1 MVKPKANCSEN
12 LSWKNI
18 YKHYFNSE
26 ELYNFSSIIYTLLM
40 ASIKIKQHD
49 IKDCGAA
56 CLASIGNHYQVNLPI
71 AKIRQYANTDKR
83 GTNVL
88 GIIEAA
94 DKMGFTGK
102 GVKGGMDSL
111 DKIPLPAIAHVVVK
125 EQLHHYVV
133 IYSVSKGKIEV
144 MDPAYGKM
152 ETYMFDE
159 FQKIWSGVLVL
170 FAPNDD
176 FRSYNEKISP
186 IKRFWHLVQ
195 PHKTILIQALI
206 GAILFT
212 VLGLAMSIYI
222 QKITDYVLVE
232 GNRNLLNLLSVS
244 MIAIILLQAYI
255 GSKKSIFVMKTGQ
268 LIDAKLILGYYKHL
282 LHLPQRFFDTMQIGE
297 ITSRIN
303 DAVKIRS
310 FINEVAI
317 EMIVNVFIVIFSF
330 TLMFTYYWK
339 LALVILLV
347 IPFYALIYFTLN
359 KFNKKVERNIMENAA
374 ELQTQLVESVTH
386 VRTVKEFGIEEFSN
400 LKTENKFV
408 KLLFTTYKSGLNG
421 IFATTSTQF
430 LASVFTVVLMWIG
443 SGYVIDRAI
452 TPGELFSFYALIGY
466 FTSPVASLI
475 GMNKT
480 AQNALIAADRLFE
493 IMDLERE
500 ETENKVELQREKIG
514 NIKFENVSFRYGS
527 RIEVFKNFNAVFK
540 KNETTA
546 IVGESG
552 SGKTTLISL
561 LQNLYPIKEG
571 KIYIGDYD
579 TRFIHYKSLRN
590 CIGVIPQQ
598 LNLFSGN
605 IIENIAL
612 GDSFPNIERIL
623 DLSKQL
629 GITEFVE
636 KLPNGFETQI
646 GENGAMLSGGQKQ
659 RIAIARALYKNP
671 EVLLMDEA
679 TSSLDTNS
687 ERIVKEVIDNF
698 KEQGKTVIVIAH
710 RMSTIANADTI
721 LVMENGTIVEF
732 GNHTDLLEQKGKY
745 FDLWSKQSLV

>member
-1 MVKPKANCSEN
+1 
-12 LSWKNI
+12 
-18 YKHYFNSE
+18 
-26 ELYNFSSIIYTLLM
+26 M

-56 CLASIGNHYQVNLPI
+56 CLASIGNHFKVNLPI
-71 AKIRQYANTDKR
+71 ARIRQYANTDKR

-94 DKMGFTGK
+94 EKMGFTAK
-102 GVKGGMDSL
+102 GVKGGFDSL
-111 DKIPLPAIAHVVVK
+111 DKIPLPAIAHIVTK

-133 IYSVSKGKIEV
+133 IYKVEKTKITV
-144 MDPAYGKM
+144 MDPGFGKM
-152 ETYMFDE
+152 EVHTFED
-159 FQKIWSGVLVL
+159 FQKIWSGVLIL

-176 FRSYNEKISP
+176 FRTLNEKTLP
-186 IKRFWHLVQ
+186 IKRFWNLIQ
-195 PHKTILIQALI
+195 PHKTILIQALV
-206 GAILFT
+206 GAVLFT

-222 QKITDYVLVE
+222 QKITDYVLVY

-244 MIAIILLQAYI
+244 MIVIILIQAYI
-255 GSKKSIFVMKTGQ
+255 GSQKSIFVLKTGQ

-310 FINEVAI
+310 FINETAI
-317 EMIVNVFIVIFSF
+317 EMIVNIFIVIFSF
-330 TLMFTYYWK
+330 ALMFTYYWK
-339 LALVILLV
+339 LALVIILV
-347 IPFYALIYFTLN
+347 IPFYILIYFLLN

-374 ELQTQLVESVTH
+374 ELQTQLVESITH
-386 VRTVKEFGIEEFSN
+386 IRTVKEFGIEEFSN

-408 KLLFTTYKSGLNG
+408 KLLFSTYKSGLNG
-421 IFATTSTQF
+421 VFSITSTQF
-430 LASVFTVVLMWIG
+430 LASIFTIILMWIG
-443 SGYVIDRAI
+443 SGYVIDREI

-475 GMNKT
+475 DMNKT

-500 ETENKVELQREKIG
+500 ETENKIELQKENLG
-514 NIKFENVSFRYGS
+514 DIKFENVSFRYGS
-527 RIEVFKNFNAVFK
+527 RVEVFKNFNAVFK
-540 KNETTA
+540 KNEMTA

-571 KIYIGDYD
+571 KIYIGEYD
-579 TRFIHYKSLRN
+579 IQFIHYQSLRKVV
-590 CIGVIPQQ
+590 GVIPQQ

-612 GDSFPNIERIL
+612 GDSFPNIQRVL

-629 GITEFVE
+629 GITDFLE
-636 KLPNGFETQI
+636 KFPNGFETQI

-671 EVLLMDEA
+671 EILLMDEA
-679 TSSLDTNS
+679 TSSLDTSS
-687 ERIVKEVIDNF
+687 EKIVKEVIDSF
-698 KEQGKTVIVIAH
+698 KSQGKTIIVIAH
-710 RMSTIANADTI
+710 RLSTIANADTI
-721 LVMENGTIVEF
+721 LVMKNGAIVES
-732 GNHTDLLEQKGKY
+732 GNHLDLLEQKSEY
-745 FDLWSKQSLV
+745 YNLWNKQNLL